1 MIRSVLVT
9 GGAGFIGSH
18 VVDHF
23 LAHGAKV
30 TVVDS
35 LVTGKRANVSAD
47 AELLELDV
55 RSAETAALVRE
66 RGFDAICHLAAQI
79 DVRKSVDDPV
89 YDASVNVLGTIN
101 LLEATRGSATRPRI
115 VFSSTGG
122 ALYGDFVT
130 PPSDEATPKD
140 PDSAYGVGKLAAE
153 YYMAYFARV
162 HGLENVA
169 LRFGNVYGPRQ
180 DPHGEAGV
188 VAIFCNRILT
198 GRPLTIF
205 GDGTQTRDYV
215 YVGDIALAIVAA
227 ATRALPPMRQ
237 LDSRAFNLGTGVG
250 TSVLDLAAALKR
262 AAKSDAVVEHAPKRA
277 GELQESV
284 LDVRKAARDLGWRPA
299 MTIEAGVAETFAWFA
314 ARHAAQPA

>member
-1 MIRSVLVT
+1 VIRSVLVT

-23 LAHGAKV
+23 LAHGARV
-30 TVVDS
+30 TVIDNF
-35 LVTGKRANVSAD
+35 VTGKRSNVSAE
-47 AELLELDV
+47 AELLEQDI
-55 RSAETAALVRE
+55 RAPETAALI
-66 RGFDAICHLAAQI
+66 RGRQFDAICHLAAQI

-89 YDASVNVLGTIN
+89 YDGSVNVLGTVN
-101 LLEATRGSATRPRI
+101 LLEAARQSASKPRI

-130 PPSDEATPKD
+130 PPSDEVTPKD

-162 HGLENVA
+162 HGLETVA

-215 YVGDIALAIVAA
+215 YVGDIARAIVMA
-227 ATRALPPMRQ
+227 ATKPLPPMRQ

-262 AAKSDAVVEHAPKRA
+262 AARSDAIVEHAPRRA

-284 LDVRKAARDLGWRPA
+284 LDVRKAAGELGWRPT
-299 MTIEAGVAETFAWFA
+299 MSIENGVAETFSWFA
-314 ARHAAQPA
+314 ARHAAQPV